1 MVGDVGDMLELPPA
15 HPVETVSDKPVNITA
30 RRVTSAALARG
41 NSTRRVVMRK
51 DYVGRSLGTKRKQ
64 AEWLDL
70 LTGARRVLFRGSLDT
85 HVPQALTFQCVSS
98 PLVQIKPGTPPSQ
111 WCSKCPIR

>member
-15 HPVETVSDKPVNITA
+15 HPVGTVSDKPVNMTA
-30 RRVTSAALARG
+30 KRVTSAALERG

-51 DYVGRSLGTKRKQ
+51 DYVGRSLRTRRNQ

-70 LTGARRVLFRGSLDT
+70 LTDARRALFGGSLDMFR
-85 HVPQALTFQCVSS
+85 QRRLLLLT
-98 PLVQIKPGTPPSQ
+98 
-111 WCSKCPIR
+111 RR